1 MASFGPPRPA
11 AAAQGAYGPQEWG
24 LLTAVALIWGSS
36 FVLIEVGLDAFAPA
50 LVTLLRLAFGALTL
64 ALLPQARK
72 AVPRRE
78 WPAIALLGL
87 IWMAVPFLLFP
98 FAQQRIDSSLA
109 GMLNGAVPLFA
120 AAAATVVFRR
130 LPAPRQLAG
139 LGIGFLGVVAVSW
152 PAVQGARAT
161 AVGAAM
167 IIAATVFYGIALNLA
182 VPLQRRH
189 GTLPVFLRA
198 QLVAA
203 VLVSPLALAGLGDSR
218 FAWPSLAATAV
229 LGCLGTALAFAAMGI
244 LVGRVGATRGS
255 IAIYFIPVVAIA
267 LGVLLRGEA
276 VAPVSVAGTALVL
289 VGAYLTSR
297 AERPAVSAEPAPE
310 ADQPQAEQRLATRTG
325 GMT

>member
-1 MASFGPPRPA
+1 MASFGPRRPEA
-11 AAAQGAYGPQEWG
+11 LAQGAYGPQEWG
-24 LLTAVALIWGSS
+24 LLSGVALIWGSS

-50 LVTLLRLAFGALTL
+50 LVTLLRLTFGALTL
-64 ALLPQARK
+64 ALLPQARR
-72 AVPRRE
+72 AVPREE

-87 IWMAVPFLLFP
+87 LWMAIPFLLFP

-120 AAAATVVFRR
+120 AAAATVIFRR
-130 LPAPRQLAG
+130 LPAPRQLVG

-167 IIAATVFYGIALNLA
+167 IIIATVFYGIALNLA

-203 VLVSPLALAGLGDSR
+203 ALVAPLGLAGLGDSS
-218 FAWPSLAATAV
+218 FAWPSLAATVV
-229 LGCLGTALAFAAMGI
+229 LGCLGTALAFVAMGL

-255 IAIYFIPVVAIA
+255 IAIYFIPVVAIV
-267 LGVLLRGEA
+267 LGVLLRAEA

-297 AERPAVSAEPAPE
+297 AERPAPQAGPARGERHLATQSAE
-310 ADQPQAEQRLATRTG
+310 G
-325 GMT
+325 